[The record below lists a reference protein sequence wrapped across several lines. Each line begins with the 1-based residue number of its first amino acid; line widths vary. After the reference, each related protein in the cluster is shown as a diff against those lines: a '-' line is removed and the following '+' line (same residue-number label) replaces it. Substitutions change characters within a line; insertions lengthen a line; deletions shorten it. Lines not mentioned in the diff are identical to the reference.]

1 MCSFFFLFQ
10 PVTEGETNKEVK
22 IHIFVVIFKFSRME
36 NVSATLHLSQ
46 LQTNKTKHS
55 SRGVKD
61 GKCRI

>member
-1 MCSFFFLFQ
+1 MCSLFFLSQ

-55 SRGVKD
+55 SRGVKN
-61 GKCRI
+61 GKRRI